1 MRRTRTSIGL
11 AAAASLALVLSACGS
26 DDGGGDSSAPA
37 GPSGEVGD
45 TDLAAAG
52 CPDTVVIQTDW
63 NPEAE
68 HGGIYQLVG
77 DDHSIDAGGK
87 SVTGTLVD
95 SEGASTGVLVEV
107 RAGGPAI
114 GFQAVSAQMYSDDA
128 ITLGYVDTDEAIQLS
143 AEQPTVG
150 VLAQLEKSP
159 QMIMWDPET
168 YPDVDEIA
176 DLAGTDA
183 TVRYFEG
190 SAYMDYLVG
199 AGILREEQLDGSYDG
214 TPAAFVASDGAD
226 AQQGYASAE
235 PYIYEN
241 EVDAWGK
248 PVEYQLVHDAGFQ
261 VYASSLSVRADQLEG
276 LEGCLTELVPL
287 MQQADLD
294 YITDPTGANELIL
307 ELVEQYDTGWQYSE
321 GVAEYSATTMEELG
335 ISGNGENATHG
346 DFDEARLQTLI
357 EQTTP
362 IFTEQGTPPAEG
374 LTPADIA
381 TNEFIDMSIGA
392 A

>member
-26 DDGGGDSSAPA
+26 DEDSSSEAT
-37 GPSGEVGD
+37 GPSGEVGS

-68 HGGIYQLVG
+68 HGGIYQLFG
-77 DDHSIDAGGK
+77 DDVSIDAGAK
-87 SVTGTLVD
+87 SVRGTLVD
-95 SEGASTGVLVEV
+95 GNGDSTGVMVEV
-107 RAGGPAI
+107 RSGGPAI
-114 GFQAVSAQMYSDDA
+114 GFQAVSAQMYSDDD

-143 AEQPTVG
+143 DSQPTVG

-176 DLAGTDA
+176 DLAATDA

-248 PVEYQLVHDAGFQ
+248 PVDYQLVHDAGFQ

-276 LEGCLTELVPL
+276 LSGCLTELVPL
-287 MQQADLD
+287 MQQADVD
-294 YITDPTGANELIL
+294 YLEDPDGANELIL
-307 ELVEQYDTGWQYSE
+307 QLVEEYDTGWQYSQ
-321 GVAEYSATTMEELG
+321 GVADYSAQTMAELG
-335 ISGNGENATHG
+335 ISGNGEDDTHG
-346 DFDEARLQTLI
+346 NFDDARLQTLI

-374 LTPADIA
+374 LTPQDIA

-392 A
+392 GA